1 MGGIR
6 DGLVVGRQLKGGLT
20 RKFHLLPVELLLL
33 LLKATV
39 FPAVID
45 FHRDPVSQDQP
56 QPHCHD
62 APYTAQ
68 HNGLGV
74 VCSLCEQETRH
85 TCGSWSIG
93 TDHQLFTVC
102 PACPTLSLKAKGT
115 QQGPG
120 LFLLPRAL
128 DLSTCSVTSTFVLD
142 SQFCLSPQP
151 VSHYLHSASP
161 ELRPCP
167 SNFQGLWHP

>member
-62 APYTAQ
+62 APYTA
-68 HNGLGV
+68 
-74 VCSLCEQETRH
+74 
-85 TCGSWSIG
+85 
-93 TDHQLFTVC
+93 
-102 PACPTLSLKAKGT
+102 
-115 QQGPG
+115 
-120 LFLLPRAL
+120 
-128 DLSTCSVTSTFVLD
+128 
-142 SQFCLSPQP
+142 
-151 VSHYLHSASP
+151 
-161 ELRPCP
+161 
-167 SNFQGLWHP
+167 